1 VPTHPLDP
9 LTADEL
15 RRAASAVRGHER
27 VGETVRFASIELVE
41 PPKASLLEAEAA
53 GEDLSALGRRARAVV
68 WDRATG
74 MTSEVVVDLAT
85 DPATVEQFMDVPGV
99 TPNFTVDE
107 WHECDAVMKAHPD
120 VQAALAARG
129 ITDMS
134 LVLVDVWT
142 YGRGIMPAQWA
153 DRRLGWCDLWV
164 RASPTANPYANPV
177 SGLHLVVDMNT
188 MELLEVEDS
197 FVVEPR
203 PVMGEYS
210 PDLVPGQSLREV
222 KPLEITQPEG
232 IGFEIDGQVLRWQ
245 NWQMRLGFNY
255 REGPTIHQLSYDGR
269 SVAYRMSLAEMIVP
283 YRDPTVDHM
292 RRTAFD
298 IGEWGLGYMT
308 TSLELGCDCLGEIR
322 YVDATLTNSAG
333 EPYTITNA
341 VCLHEEDNAILWKH
355 VDQTTGAE
363 VRRQRRMVVS
373 CHVTVANYEYL
384 VYWRFYQDGNI
395 ELEIRATGIM
405 VTTPIPEGQTSS
417 PYGTTVDMGTYAPY
431 HQHFLVARLDLDVDG
446 TDNTVLEVDSF
457 AFPTDDSNPYGL
469 GLGTRA
475 TPVRS
480 EAESGRDFD
489 WGTQRG
495 WKVVNASKSNA
506 SGLPVGYKLVP
517 GACFPALMDPSSP
530 QYRRFPVVGHQ
541 LWVTAHHDDERW
553 PCGDYPTQSDD
564 DQGLTR
570 WTADDEPLENTD
582 VVLWYVFGIHH
593 ITRPEEWPIM
603 PVDTVSFWIKPFGF
617 FDRNP
622 SLDVPPSPSAHCA
635 PGEHAHH

>member
-1 VPTHPLDP
+1 
-9 LTADEL
+9 
-15 RRAASAVRGHER
+15 
-27 VGETVRFASIELVE
+27 
-41 PPKASLLEAEAA
+41 
-53 GEDLSALGRRARAVV
+53 
-68 WDRATG
+68 
-74 MTSEVVVDLAT
+74 
-85 DPATVEQFMDVPGV
+85 
-99 TPNFTVDE
+99 
-107 WHECDAVMKAHPD
+107 
-120 VQAALAARG
+120 
-129 ITDMS
+129 
-134 LVLVDVWT
+134 
-142 YGRGIMPAQWA
+142 
-153 DRRLGWCDLWV
+153 
-164 RASPTANPYANPV
+164 
-177 SGLHLVVDMNT
+177 
-188 MELLEVEDS
+188 
-197 FVVEPR
+197 
-203 PVMGEYS
+203 
-210 PDLVPGQSLREV
+210 
-222 KPLEITQPEG
+222 
-232 IGFEIDGQVLRWQ
+232 
-245 NWQMRLGFNY
+245 MRLGFNY

-269 SVAYRMSLAEMIVP
+269 PVAYRMSLAEMIVP
-283 YRDPTVDHM
+283 YRDPTVDHA

-322 YVDATLTNSAG
+322 YVDATLTDSQG

-355 VDQTTGAE
+355 VDGETGAQ

-395 ELEIRATGIM
+395 ELEVRATGIM
-405 VTTPIPEGQTSS
+405 VTTPIPDGQSSS

-446 TDNTVLEVDSF
+446 TDNTVLEIDSF
-457 AFPTDDSNPYGL
+457 AFPTDESNPWGL
-469 GLGTRA
+469 ALGTRA

-495 WKVVNASKSNA
+495 WKVVNPSKTNA
-506 SGLPVGYKLVP
+506 SGTPVGYKLAP
-517 GACFPALMDPSSP
+517 GACFPALMDTHSP
-530 QYRRFPVVGHQ
+530 QFRRFPVVGHQ
-541 LWVTAHHDDERW
+541 LWVTRHHDDERW
-553 PCGDYPTQSDD
+553 PCGDYPTQSDG

-622 SLDVPPSPSAHCA
+622 SLDVPPSPAGHCHV
-635 PGEHAHH
+635 PGEEHHEHEHHEHH